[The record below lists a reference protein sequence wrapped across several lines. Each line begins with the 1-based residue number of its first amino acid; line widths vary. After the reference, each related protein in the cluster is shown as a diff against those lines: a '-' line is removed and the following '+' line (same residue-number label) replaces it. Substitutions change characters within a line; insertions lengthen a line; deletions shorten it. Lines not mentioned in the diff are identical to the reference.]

1 MNRKLYLYTLV
12 AALGGLLFGFDTAVI
27 NGALPYFKI
36 QFNLTHAMEG
46 WAVSSAIVGCVIGAL
61 GIGRLGD
68 AFGRRTMLKVVAL
81 FFFISAAGAGL
92 SPGAALFILFRI
104 IGGMAI
110 GGASVLSPMYI
121 SEIAPAA
128 SRGRLAITFQLA
140 IVAGILVAFS
150 IDLMLMN
157 TGIHNW
163 RWMFISGTVPA
174 LLFFILLFFVDRSPR
189 WLVKKGL
196 NEEARQVLEAVNPG
210 TDSRVLLE
218 EIRKSIDSEVI
229 EHLKF
234 LFKKPY
240 RKLILVG
247 MAIGMFNQLTGIAVV
262 MIYSSEIFGAAGF
275 SNSSSILQTVIIGI
289 TNLTF
294 TLLAMMLI
302 DTIGRKRML
311 LIGSAGMSIFLA
323 AISVIYFRNLS
334 GYLPLLFMISFVGCF
349 AFSQGA
355 VIWVLLAEM
364 FPNNIRARGS
374 SFGSFAHWLFYALLL
389 FLFPVVRK
397 FFPENLGIALIFG
410 FFSLATLGGFFF
422 FRKYLVETRGKSLEK
437 MG

>member
-1 MNRKLYLYTLV
+1 MSKKLYLYTLV

-36 QFNLTHAMEG
+36 YFNLTHAMEG
-46 WAVSSAIVGCVIGAL
+46 WAVSSAIFGCLSGAL
-61 GIGRLGD
+61 AVGRLGD
-68 AFGRRTMLKVVAL
+68 AFGRRKMLKVVAIL
-81 FFFISAAGAGL
+81 FFISALGTGV
-92 SPGAALFILFRI
+92 STDAALFIIFRI
-104 IGGMAI
+104 IGGLAI
-110 GGASVLSPMYI
+110 GGASVLSPLYI
-121 SEIAPAA
+121 SEIAPAQN
-128 SRGRLAITFQLA
+128 RGRLAITFQLA
-140 IVAGILVAFS
+140 IVTGILVAFTT
-150 IDLMLMN
+150 DLSLIN
-157 TGIHNW
+157 TGINNW
-163 RWMFISGTVPA
+163 RWMFISGTAPA

-189 WLVKKGL
+189 WLVKKMQL
-196 NEEARQVLEAVNPG
+196 NEARKVLEALNPG
-210 TDSRVLLE
+210 TDSKVLLE

-229 EHLKF
+229 EHINF
-234 LFKKPY
+234 LFSKPY
-240 RKLILVG
+240 VRLVLVG

-275 SNSSSILQTVIIGI
+275 STGSSILQTVIVGI

-302 DTIGRKRML
+302 DSIGRKRML

-323 AISVIYFRNLS
+323 AFSTVYYQDFS
-334 GYLPLLFMISFVGCF
+334 GYLPLLFMISFVACF

-374 SFGSFAHWLFYALLL
+374 SFGSFSHWLFYALLL
-389 FLFPVVRK
+389 FLFPVIRK
-397 FFPENLGIALIFG
+397 YFPGNRGIALIFA
-410 FFSLATLGGFFF
+410 FFSLATLAGFFF
-422 FRKYLVETRGKSLEK
+422 FRKYLVETRGKSLEE